1 VTKKTTAMMIALVAL
16 TLTGF
21 VFVSRLSVPKL
32 AEGGNAGTMPGW
44 LGASPSASPLTAG
57 RKLSEK
63 QLADDLGERQNL
75 LDRIA
80 AAISAGDWTIAK
92 NLFGEFQSKA
102 RQLPAPQLTSPD
114 LSPLLQDF
122 YDYSAVS
129 LERAL
134 VEKNARAATLALNQL
149 YGIIGE
155 HRARLETRGIGPE
168 FERLRFLVR
177 ELELWSSTGDEKMV
191 VVRASALREAWQ
203 VARPTVIA
211 RHSTDQAV
219 RDFDQLIE
227 QLAAARQIRD
237 LSTLIPEFKN
247 QIEQL
252 DGLLR
257 AAQKPNSAAKESDD
271 DDQ

>member
-1 VTKKTTAMMIALVAL
+1 MMIALVVL

-21 VFVSRLSVPKL
+21 VFVSRLLVKL
-32 AEGGNAGTMPGW
+32 AEGGGAGPG
-44 LGASPSASPLTAG
+44 AIQSPSASPLSAD

-63 QLADDLGERQNL
+63 QMADDLGERQQL
-75 LDRIA
+75 LDRVA
-80 AAISAGDWTIAK
+80 AAVGAGDWTNAK
-92 NLFGEFQSKA
+92 NLFGEFQSRA
-102 RQLPAPQLTSPD
+102 RQLPAPQLPSPD

-134 VEKNARAATLALNQL
+134 AEKNARAATLALNQL

-155 HRARLETRGIGPE
+155 HRARLETRGTGPE

-177 ELELWSSTGDEKMV
+177 ELELWSGAGDEKMV

-211 RHSTDQAV
+211 GHGTDQAV
-219 RDFDQLIE
+219 RDFDRLVE
-227 QLAAARQIRD
+227 QLTAARQMRD
-237 LSTLIPEFKN
+237 LSALIPEFRSR
-247 QIEQL
+247 IEQL
-252 DGLLR
+252 ENLLQASR
-257 AAQKPNSAAKESDD
+257 KPNSAAKESDD
-271 DDQ
+271 DQ